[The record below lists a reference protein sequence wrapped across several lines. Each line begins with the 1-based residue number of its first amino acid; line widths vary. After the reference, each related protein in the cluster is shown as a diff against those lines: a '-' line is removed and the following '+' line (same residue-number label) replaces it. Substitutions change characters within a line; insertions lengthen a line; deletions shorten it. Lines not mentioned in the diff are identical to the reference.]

1 MEVVFLKPSDR
12 AVYDYACKQ
21 DWEKHVRYEVPAQL
35 TKEELRAVEK
45 ASRATFMSL
54 GCRDV
59 ARVDL
64 RLAPDGTAYVI
75 EVNPLPGLTPDYSDL
90 CLIANGAK
98 IDYRTLIGEILSGAI
113 KRWRERQ
120 EGARDGG
127 DASVGATIAAVP
139 EGMPPPN

>member
-1 MEVVFLKPSDR
+1 MRRLGLATEVSKFCLHSLR
-12 AVYDYACKQ
+12 QAGFQRMLAVVDAENQ
-21 DWEKHVRYEVPAQL
+21 AG
-35 TKEELRAVEK
+35 LRAVEK
-45 ASRATFMSL
+45 ACRTTFMAL

-64 RLAPDGTAYVI
+64 RLAPDGHVYVL

-113 KRWRERQ
+113 KRWQQRQ
-120 EGARDGG
+120 RVG
-127 DASVGATIAAVP
+127 DKLEEPAVPAAVEP
-139 EGMPPPN
+139 TPPDVN

>member
-1 MEVVFLKPSDR
+1 MERVCR
-12 AVYDYACKQ
+12 
-21 DWEKHVRYEVPAQL
+21 
-35 TKEELRAVEK
+35 T
-45 ASRATFMSL
+45 TFMAL

-64 RLAPDGTAYVI
+64 RLTPEGKIYVI

-98 IDYRTLIGEILSGAI
+98 IAYRTLIGEILSGAI

-120 EGARDGG
+120 GTRE
-127 DASVGATIAAVP
+127 AAPADTPV
-139 EGMPPPN
+139 PPPVQPEVLSN